1 MKRIMVVFGT
11 RPEAIKMAP
20 VIKQLLKFPDEFE
33 VKVCVTAQHRE
44 MLDQVL
50 EIFSIKPDVDLNLMM
65 NSQSLSEVTTAII
78 SGMSEILQSVNPA
91 IVLVHGDT
99 TTTFATS
106 LASFYLNIPVGHV
119 EAGLRSNEIRSP
131 FPEEFNRR
139 TVSSVAKFHF
149 APTSVSGRNLELE
162 GIRKES
168 IFITGNTVI
177 DSLNDVVE
185 HLKINSKVREG
196 IFENLNNLL
205 KFNWQMTQFVL
216 ITGHRRENF
225 GESLIEICEAIQ
237 ELAATNPNI
246 HFVYPVHLN
255 PNVKDIV
262 FDKLDGIK
270 NIHLL
275 PPLDYLTFTMLL
287 SHAYIVLTDS
297 GGLQEEAPA
306 MGKPLLLM
314 REVTERP
321 EGVAAGSARIVGT
334 SRRKIIREVQL
345 LIEDKDHYQAMSKAH
360 NPYGTGN
367 AAQLIVEA
375 LRTA

>member
-20 VIKQLLKFPDEFE
+20 VIRQLLKFPDEFE

-50 EIFSIKPDVDLNLMM
+50 EIFSIKPDIDLNLMST
-65 NSQSLSEVTTAII
+65 SQSLSQVTSSII
-78 SGMSEILQSVNPA
+78 SRMTETLQNVKPQ
-91 IVLVHGDT
+91 IILVHGDT

-106 LASFYLNIPVGHV
+106 LAAFYLDIPVGHV
-119 EAGLRSNEIRSP
+119 EAGLRSKEIRSP

-139 TVSSVAKFHF
+139 TVSSIAKFHF
-149 APTSVSGRNLELE
+149 APTDVSRRNLLLE

-177 DSLNDVVE
+177 DSLNDVIKLINTN
-185 HLKINSKVREG
+185 LKMREEINEKLNKFLQFEWSTSK
-196 IFENLNNLL
+196 
-205 KFNWQMTQFVL
+205 FVL

-225 GESLIEICEAIQ
+225 GTGLLEICEAIEQ
-237 ELAATNPNI
+237 LAAMNPAI
-246 HFVYPVHLN
+246 HFVYPVHMN
-255 PNVKDIV
+255 PHVKNVV
-262 FDKLDGIK
+262 LDKLSGI
-270 NIHLL
+270 NNVHLL
-275 PPLDYLTFTMLL
+275 PPLDYLTFTQLL
-287 SHAYIVLTDS
+287 SHSYFVLTDS

-306 MGKPLLLM
+306 IGKPLLLM

-321 EGVAAGSARIVGT
+321 EGIAAGNTRIVGT
-334 SRRKIIREVQL
+334 SKTKITGEVQL
-345 LIEDKDHYQAMSKAH
+345 LLENADHYQRMSQAH
-360 NPYGTGN
+360 NPYGGGN
-367 AAQLIVEA
+367 SAQLIVDV